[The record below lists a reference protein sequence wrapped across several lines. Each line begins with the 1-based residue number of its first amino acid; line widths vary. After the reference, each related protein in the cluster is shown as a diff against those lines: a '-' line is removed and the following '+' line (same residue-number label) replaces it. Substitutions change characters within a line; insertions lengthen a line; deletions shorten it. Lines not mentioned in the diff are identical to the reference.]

1 MTPARILA
9 HPAAAS
15 SVSPREA
22 TRRIG
27 ADEKRTGPSRLIRAL
42 LRGPTDMSEV
52 TNGGLAILF
61 GLNVLF
67 DENDGILSAS
77 SRALAYVFGRPEPFC
92 VILIAWGGFKLASW
106 WLGDLRAR
114 RGAAYG
120 GVFVWAW
127 LAALSWDT
135 AHASLAQV
143 VFPWLSLMSALTIIR
158 LGGCTPSRT
167 NVDRGGK

>member
-1 MTPARILA
+1 MNARVYA
-9 HPAAAS
+9 HPATLA
-15 SVSPREA
+15 SPREA
-22 TRRIG
+22 TRAIG
-27 ADEKRTGPSRLIRAL
+27 TGEKRTAPSRLIRTV

-61 GLNVLF
+61 GMNVML
-67 DENDGILSAS
+67 DEHDGILSAS
-77 SRALAYVFGRPEPFC
+77 SQALAYLFGRPEPFC
-92 VILIAWGGFKLASW
+92 VLLVAWGVLKLASW
-106 WLGDLRAR
+106 WIGDIRAR
-114 RGAAYG
+114 RAAAYV

-158 LGGCTPSRT
+158 LGGCKPVRK
-167 NVDRGGK
+167 NVESGGA